1 MTRDARKPIILVVDD
16 IPENIDV
23 LKGAL
28 VADYVVRPAPNGQ
41 VALRAVKV
49 QPMPD
54 IILLDI
60 MMPDMDGYEVCRR
73 LQEDPATR
81 EIPIIFVTARTEMDS
96 ELEGLRLGAVDY
108 ITKPFLIP
116 IVLARIETH
125 LALREARQRL
135 AEQNHLLL
143 EEREVIENILL
154 KMRDA
159 DLLDPRHIRH
169 LFSSVEATA
178 GDILLAAFTADGRQ
192 WVMLGDFTGHGLTAA
207 IGGPLVACI
216 FHQMARNG
224 ADAGELLLELNR
236 QLHRRLPLGMFCA
249 AALLEVN
256 PERTR
261 GRLWNAGIPDVL
273 WWRGGVR
280 HASLASF
287 ALPLGIVGDAR
298 YGDPIR
304 LDLDAGDRLICY
316 SDGII
321 EALNPEGEMFGVTG
335 LETFLSDMV
344 ARDGALD
351 DLLAVLAR
359 HVGSSRNADDVTMI
373 DVMI

>member
-1 MTRDARKPIILVVDD
+1 MSGGARKPIILVVDD
-16 IPENIDV
+16 VPENIDV

-28 VADYVVRPAPNGQ
+28 VTDYVVRPAPNGQ
-41 VALRAVKV
+41 VALRAAKV
-49 QPMPD
+49 APMPD
-54 IILLDI
+54 LILLDI

-73 LQEDPATR
+73 LREDPATR

-116 IVLARIETH
+116 IVLARIQTH
-125 LALREARQRL
+125 LALRQARQRIE
-135 AEQNHLLL
+135 EQHQLLI
-143 EEREVIENILL
+143 EEREVIEKILL

-169 LFSSVEATA
+169 LFSPVEATA

-192 WVMLGDFTGHGLTAA
+192 WVFLGDFTGHGLTAA

-216 FHQMARNG
+216 FHHMARMG
-224 ADAGELLLELNR
+224 ADAGELLRELNR

-249 AALLEVN
+249 VVLLEVN
-256 PERTR
+256 PERTW
-261 GRLWNAGIPDVL
+261 GNLWNAGIPDVL

-280 HASLASF
+280 HASLSSF
-287 ALPLGIVGDAR
+287 MLPLGVVGQMKHD
-298 YGDPIR
+298 DPIR
-304 LDLDAGDRLICY
+304 LDLDAGDRFICY

-321 EALNPEGEMFGVTG
+321 EALSPEGEMFGVTG
-335 LETFLSDMV
+335 LEAFFADMEAV
-344 ARDGALD
+344 DSPLE
-351 DLLAVLAR
+351 DLLTVLAR

-373 DVMI
+373 EVTI